1 MDFFHSYFEGK
12 IIEEEIDLNL
22 RFYVSILQSYIEY
35 LKTPDDIIIRG
46 WKEEIKPFLLR
57 IYPFSQSGIFNINAD
72 IKFLIIDIDNII
84 EQSEFNNINIDK
96 IINENKNI
104 IYKENE
110 EFEDDLDIIKI
121 DIEEK
126 LNNEK
131 DELKDF
137 CKEDYKDDF
146 EIERVKRPFDFKIHS
161 PTLAS
166 KSTSVSINDELIE
179 KMNIN
184 LSRKT
189 YSAELKNPFPK
200 IREIT
205 PFFSDEFET
214 QGITIVKKNNI
225 ITQITFNL
233 FLKKIVVG
241 NFFDEFLEYTI
252 NFAKQCF
259 YFMKREIVFKK
270 IIDCYKYYTKIQVPF
285 DQRKK
290 LIDFMSLLVIKLYY
304 CYKKIDQNEEISP
317 LIKKFYKDRINE
329 IKTMVVKEQKS
340 GNSFQELFLGGINYI
355 RNSMNKY
362 INKENKE
369 KDKEIEKEK
378 QKENQKSEIKKE
390 NIDIKENLNLFLKE
404 KVKLIHESKQK
415 NFIFKEE
422 KLNKEK
428 EKEKEKEEEKGKEIE
443 EKKEKETL
451 EEKTLED
458 CEKIINI
465 MKNNAPKSEILS
477 QTEKSLYITKLKKTI
492 LKNEKSNSR
501 NFQRKLNK
509 CKTEKT
515 LKVLNLEDNKSKIKS
530 VHNKHAK
537 KGYFSCLNYE
547 IKEIGE
553 KLISVSLKSLNK
565 IKRKELYNG
574 AFLKKSKLITSPNI
588 VDNIN
593 KFNRLISFII
603 EDILSYD
610 FPQDRARVIEKWA
623 YIADYLKTRKDY
635 NDLLAIN
642 SALKNFIITGLNLTW
657 KELTTKTKKL
667 IKELDDFCSFN
678 KNYKHFREDM
688 NSLDKNNFYVPYLGL
703 LLKDLNY
710 YEEKFKYIENGN
722 MINFEKINGVQKTID
737 QFFRF
742 KKIKDKMVVNLNE
755 ELNFFENLDEKK
767 ESYLEDLASK
777 LEPKFTLYNN
787 PKKIKR
793 LTYIDKTFFRGN
805 LKRGSLIE
813 FIKLNIK

>member
-184 LSRKT
+184 LSMKT
-189 YSAELKNPFPK
+189 FSAELKNPFPK

-428 EKEKEKEEEKGKEIE
+428 EKEKEEEKGKEIE

-477 QTEKSLYITKLKKTI
+477 QTEKSLYITKLKK
-492 LKNEKSNSR
+492 NN
-501 NFQRKLNK
+501 
-509 CKTEKT
+509 
-515 LKVLNLEDNKSKIKS
+515 
-530 VHNKHAK
+530 
-537 KGYFSCLNYE
+537 
-547 IKEIGE
+547 
-553 KLISVSLKSLNK
+553 
-565 IKRKELYNG
+565 
-574 AFLKKSKLITSPNI
+574 LKK
-588 VDNIN
+588 
-593 KFNRLISFII
+593 
-603 EDILSYD
+603 
-610 FPQDRARVIEKWA
+610 
-623 YIADYLKTRKDY
+623 
-635 NDLLAIN
+635 
-642 SALKNFIITGLNLTW
+642 
-657 KELTTKTKKL
+657 
-667 IKELDDFCSFN
+667 
-678 KNYKHFREDM
+678 
-688 NSLDKNNFYVPYLGL
+688 
-703 LLKDLNY
+703 
-710 YEEKFKYIENGN
+710 
-722 MINFEKINGVQKTID
+722 
-737 QFFRF
+737 
-742 KKIKDKMVVNLNE
+742 
-755 ELNFFENLDEKK
+755 
-767 ESYLEDLASK
+767 
-777 LEPKFTLYNN
+777 
-787 PKKIKR
+787 
-793 LTYIDKTFFRGN
+793 
-805 LKRGSLIE
+805 
-813 FIKLNIK
+813 

>member
-184 LSRKT
+184 LSMKT
-189 YSAELKNPFPK
+189 FSAELKNPFPK

-422 KLNKEK
+422 KLNK

-667 IKELDDFCSFN
+667 IKELDNFCSFN